1 MKKKKKKQLQLILD
15 TLNYQYD
22 NFENKIIA
30 NINLN
35 STNAINELHF
45 DIIRANERL
54 IIIKYRINL
63 EYETETNRIK
73 DEIIILNLN
82 IIKLSK
88 TYFNTNK
95 ELQNLQ
101 ITIDKENSVG
111 KDIAK
116 LNEEIQKYKAMI
128 MQNETN
134 IMLLSQ

>member
-1 MKKKKKKQLQLILD
+1 M
-15 TLNYQYD
+15 
-22 NFENKIIA
+22 
-30 NINLN
+30 
-35 STNAINELHF
+35 
-45 DIIRANERL
+45 
-54 IIIKYRINL
+54 KYRINL

-73 DEIIILNLN
+73 DEISILNIN
-82 IIKLSK
+82 IIELSK

-95 ELQNLQ
+95 DLQNLQ

>member
-1 MKKKKKKQLQLILD
+1 M
-15 TLNYQYD
+15 
-22 NFENKIIA
+22 
-30 NINLN
+30 
-35 STNAINELHF
+35 
-45 DIIRANERL
+45 
-54 IIIKYRINL
+54 KYRINL

-73 DEIIILNLN
+73 DEISILNLN
-82 IIKLSK
+82 IIELSK

-95 ELQNLQ
+95 ELQNLL